1 MGAWG
6 RRAHVQ
12 QVMRDA
18 GVRRKRW
25 VTARREGE
33 SGRTLTEA
41 EHRVALLIA
50 DGHTNKSAAQELG
63 VSAYTVGSQ
72 LRSIYLKLGV
82 QSRVQLANALL
93 GRDERP

>member
-1 MGAWG
+1 
-6 RRAHVQ
+6 
-12 QVMRDA
+12 MRDA

-41 EHRVALLIA
+41 EHRVALLIV

-63 VSAYTVGSQ
+63 VSTYTVGSQ

-82 QSRVQLANALL
+82 QSRVQLANVLL